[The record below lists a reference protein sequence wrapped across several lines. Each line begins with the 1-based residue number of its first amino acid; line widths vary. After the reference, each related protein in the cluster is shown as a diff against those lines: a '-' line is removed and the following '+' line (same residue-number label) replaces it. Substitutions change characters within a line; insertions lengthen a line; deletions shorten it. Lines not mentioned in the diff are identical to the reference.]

1 MYIIDYDKLFNNLFN
16 EPLPK
21 WNSTRTSTNYS
32 TNKCAVELKDDK
44 LELAFS
50 VIGHDPKNVEVQLT
64 ADKIFIK
71 AKKDSNDESVIGQF
85 LTNIEEEIKI
95 TEDFDGL
102 SAKAEI
108 KNGLLYISIDKK
120 EEQKPKKINIK
131 F

>member
-1 MYIIDYDKLFNNLFN
+1 MYIIDYDKLFNNFFS

-21 WNSTRTSTNYS
+21 WNSAGTSTNYS

>member
-1 MYIIDYDKLFNNLFN
+1 MYIIDYDKLFNNFFN

-21 WNSTRTSTNYS
+21 WNSTRASTNYS

-71 AKKDSNDESVIGQF
+71 AKKDSKDESVIGQF

>member
-1 MYIIDYDKLFNNLFN
+1 MYIIDYDKLFNNFFN

-21 WNSTRTSTNYS
+21 WNSDVTSTNYS

-50 VIGHDPKNVEVQLT
+50 VIGHEPKNVEVQLT
-64 ADKIFIK
+64 ADKIYIK
-71 AKKDSNDESVIGQF
+71 AKKDSKDTSVIGQF
-85 LTNIEEEIKI
+85 LTSIDEEIKI

>member
-1 MYIIDYDKLFNNLFN
+1 MYIIDYDKLFNNFFN

-21 WNSTRTSTNYS
+21 WNSGSSTASYS

-64 ADKIFIK
+64 ADKIYIK
-71 AKKDSNDESVIGQF
+71 AKKNVEDKSVIGQF

>member
-1 MYIIDYDKLFNNLFN
+1 MYIIDYDKLFNNFFN

-21 WNSTRTSTNYS
+21 WNSAGTSTNYS

-71 AKKDSNDESVIGQF
+71 AKKDSKDESVIGQF